1 MNFKSWRQVTCV
13 AWRWFKHSC
22 KYWDKSCAK
31 MGGRQS
37 FCNRLYFWRHIG
49 LVLLGKKYAFNK
61 QAFMWWGQ
69 GFPYWGRCRGGIPPP
84 TKNSLINPPPPE
96 PGKVPPSRLS
106 PPLPN
111 FYSLPTKSQSPPPT
125 KKNNPIKTSYLAV
138 VTALVP
144 FCFNF
149 IFFWLTGHANFD
161 FNWCSILT
169 ECCFQLCKRFESS
182 KSLLLRFSTSSE
194 NSRGCDRELEEKVIG
209 NKMC

>member
-1 MNFKSWRQVTCV
+1 MLSTN
-13 AWRWFKHSC
+13 KHLC
-22 KYWDKSCAK
+22 G
-31 MGGRQS
+31 GGR
-37 FCNRLYFWRHIG
+37 
-49 LVLLGKKYAFNK
+49 V
-61 QAFMWWGQ
+61 
-69 GFPYWGRCRGGIPPP
+69 FPTGVDAGEESPHQPKIRSLIPPP
-84 TKNSLINPPPPE
+84 PQ